1 MTAADAAGGVVDA
14 GGVAEAGGVA
24 YIVRLILHRLG
35 KQKERFKTFNPL
47 SVFLALAFKLKR

>member
-24 YIVRLILHRLG
+24 QLKARI
-35 KQKERFKTFNPL
+35 E
-47 SVFLALAFKLKR
+47 SCFLYR